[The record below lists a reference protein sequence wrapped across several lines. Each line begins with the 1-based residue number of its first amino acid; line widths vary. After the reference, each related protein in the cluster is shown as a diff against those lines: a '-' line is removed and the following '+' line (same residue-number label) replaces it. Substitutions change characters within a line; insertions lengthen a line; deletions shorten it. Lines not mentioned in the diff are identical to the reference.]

1 MLSIWTSLKYCRFAQ
16 YSFQAT
22 DCFPTHAHAKDLETV
37 DNVERGKKLSERLR
51 A

>member
-22 DCFPTHAHAKDLETV
+22 DCFPTHAHDIETV
-37 DNVERGKKLSERLR
+37 VNVERGKKLSERLR